1 MKWRWVDSRVLIAV
15 HHEVLA
21 EHGGAAGIRDPGL
34 LESALVRPRQ
44 IAAYRRRPDAAA
56 LAAAYAFGIAKNH
69 PFVDGNKRAAYVAM
83 RLFLLLNGRD
93 IDAPLPERVT
103 AMEGLSSGGMPEKEL
118 AGWIR
123 RHLVAAAKE

>member
-1 MKWRWVDSRVLIAV
+1 MTWRWVDSRVVVAV

-44 IAAYRRRPDAAA
+44 IAAYRRRPDAAS

-69 PFVDGNKRAAYVAM
+69 PFVDGNKRVAYVAM

-93 IDAPLPERVT
+93 IAAPLPERVT
-103 AMEGLSSGGMPEKEL
+103 AMEGISGGRITEKEL

-123 RHLVAAAKE
+123 RHLVPAVKE